1 VIITL
6 FGSTPDYH
14 VITYITCTE
23 VELSHECV
31 LRTLFWNSNKGVQ
44 TSPRQVLRTFSNS
57 LMRTA
62 MH

>member
-1 VIITL
+1 L
-6 FGSTPDYH
+6 FDSTPDNH
-14 VITYITCTE
+14 VITYITHTE

-31 LRTLFWNSNKGVQ
+31 LWTLFWNSNEGVQ